1 VIAMSTDVMETAID
15 PIEALAGRLFAAG
28 VEAMELCNVYL
39 GVQLGLYEALDGQPA
54 TPAELIAR
62 TEFAP
67 RYVREWLQQQAV
79 AGLLEPDGT
88 DPDTARYALA
98 AGVSPVLVDPTGP
111 AYLGGLPSAVAAVG
125 HVLPD
130 LVRAFRTGDGV
141 PYAAYG
147 PDAVSAQSALNRPAY
162 VNQLVAEWLPRIP
175 DLHNRLTDPTRPAV
189 VGDFGCGTGWSTIEL
204 ARAFPHLRLDGY
216 DSDEA
221 SIAAARR
228 NAVDH
233 GVADRVDFE
242 VVDVSHTG
250 ADWSAR
256 YDVVFLFECLH
267 DLPRPVEALVNIRR
281 ALAPQGTVV
290 VMDERTADGFT
301 APGDPVERFFAAAST
316 LWCVPQ
322 GMVGADPEPIGPL
335 MRASILHDLASRA
348 GFGRSETLDIEHPFW
363 RFYRLVP

>member
-1 VIAMSTDVMETAID
+1 MSTDVMETATD

-39 GVQLGLYEALDGQPA
+39 GVQLGLYDALAGPPA
-54 TPAELIAR
+54 TPAEVAAR
-62 TEFAP
+62 TGLAP

-79 AGLLEPDGT
+79 AGLLEPDGG
-88 DPDTARYALA
+88 DPDAARYALA
-98 AGVSPVLVDPTGP
+98 AGVSSVLVDPTGP
-111 AYLGGLPSAVAAVG
+111 AYLGGLPSALAAVG
-125 HVLPD
+125 RVLPD
-130 LVRAFRTGDGV
+130 LVRAFRTGEAV

-162 VNQLVAEWLPRIP
+162 VNQLVAGWLPRIP
-175 DLHNRLTDPTRPAV
+175 DLHARLADPTRPTR
-189 VGDFGCGTGWSTIEL
+189 VGDFGCGAGWSTIEL
-204 ARAFPHLRLDGY
+204 AKAFPHLRLDGY

-221 SIAAARR
+221 SIGAARR
-228 NAVDH
+228 NAVEH

-242 VVDVSHTG
+242 VADLSDDR

-267 DLPRPVEALVNIRR
+267 DLPRPVEALVNTRR
-281 ALAPQGTVV
+281 ALTAQGTVI

-322 GMVGADPEPIGPL
+322 GMVGPDPEPVGPL
-335 MRASILHDLASRA
+335 MRASTLHHLASQA
-348 GFGRSETLDIEHPFW
+348 GFSRSEVLDIEHPFW
-363 RFYRLVP
+363 RFYRLIP